1 MNTLD
6 TLQKIGIGAT
16 GVVGSN
22 LSASVIETVSVPIN
36 DWASALTQIVIALAT
51 IFSLFKK
58 KGKG

>member
-1 MNTLD
+1 MNSLD

-16 GVVGSN
+16 GFVGSN
-22 LSASVIETVSVPIN
+22 VSASVIESVNVPIN
-36 DWASALTQIVIALAT
+36 DWASALTQVVIALAT

>member
-1 MNTLD
+1 MHTLD
-6 TLQKIGIGAT
+6 TLQKLGIGAT

-22 LSASVIETVSVPIN
+22 ITASVVETVNMPIN

-58 KGKG
+58 KRGA

>member
-1 MNTLD
+1 MDTLD

-16 GVVGSN
+16 GFVGSGV
-22 LSASVIETVSVPIN
+22 SASVIESVNVPIN
-36 DWASALTQIVIALAT
+36 DWASALTQVVIALAT

>member
-1 MNTLD
+1 MDTLD

-16 GVVGSN
+16 GFVGSN
-22 LSASVIETVSVPIN
+22 VSASVIESVNVPIN
-36 DWASALTQIVIALAT
+36 DWASALTQVVIALAT

>member
-1 MNTLD
+1 MDTLD

-22 LSASVIETVSVPIN
+22 VSASIVESVNVPIN

-58 KGKG
+58 KGRG

>member
-1 MNTLD
+1 MDTLD

-22 LSASVIETVSVPIN
+22 VSASIVESVNVPIN

-58 KGKG
+58 KGK

>member
-22 LSASVIETVSVPIN
+22 LSASVIDTINVPVH
-36 DWASALTQIVIALAT
+36 DWASALTQVVIALAT

-58 KGKG
+58 KVK